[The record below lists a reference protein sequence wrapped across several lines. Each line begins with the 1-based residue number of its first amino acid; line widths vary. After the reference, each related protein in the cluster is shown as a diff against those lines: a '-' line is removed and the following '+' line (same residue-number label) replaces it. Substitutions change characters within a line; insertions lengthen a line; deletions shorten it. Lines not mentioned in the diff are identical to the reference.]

1 MWLMY
6 MSHDKSRDL
15 QECDVQGNTVLERV
29 EQMLDESKDRL
40 EQIVK
45 RGRSEVGIGEEGEG
59 HIVYLLHSSCMQFL
73 SLIASFSLDYC
84 NRGF

>member
-1 MWLMY
+1 MH

-45 RGRSEVGIGEEGEG
+45 RGRSEVGIGEEEG
-59 HIVYLLHSSCMQFL
+59 HIVYLLYSSCMQFL
-73 SLIASFSLDYC
+73 SLIASFSLDHF